1 VCQEEEFLQLSP
13 SQLVNLI
20 KRDGLN
26 VEEESQVYQA
36 VIKWVRYDE
45 ENRYPKMEHILSS
58 VRCQFLTPSFLK
70 QQMNHC
76 DVLRRLPACREYL
89 AKIFKV
95 CIFLVFL
102 SCIPESSGCINW
114 QDLTLHKAPCE
125 KVRTPNT
132 PRLIYIAGGYLR
144 HSLDKLE
151 AYNVD
156 AETWRELAKLP
167 VPRSGLGGAFLKV
180 RFQINGMKYF
190 FNTKCYREY
199 FMLLEGGT
207 IRQAQIKIPTGLT
220 STVL

>member
-1 VCQEEEFLQLSP
+1 MSSGDCPPVESILPRYLRCAFFLL
-13 SQLVNLI
+13 
-20 KRDGLN
+20 
-26 VEEESQVYQA
+26 
-36 VIKWVRYDE
+36 
-45 ENRYPKMEHILSS
+45 
-58 VRCQFLTPSFLK
+58 
-70 QQMNHC
+70 
-76 DVLRRLPACREYL
+76 
-89 AKIFKV
+89 
-95 CIFLVFL
+95 FL

-190 FNTKCYREY
+190 SNTKCYREY